1 MSDSEKELKTEPLEN
16 LDEAKEKYKNDPVFH
31 KFTKGL
37 IHILAD
43 KILTVE
49 EVLTGVALA
58 VGEYEYHIEPKQNK
72 PS

>member
-1 MSDSEKELKTEPLEN
+1 MCKKQIKTEPLEN
-16 LDEAKEKYKNDPVFH
+16 LEKAKELFQTDPAFN
-31 KFTKGL
+31 KFVNGL
-37 IHILAD
+37 ISIMKD

-58 VGEYEYHIEPKQNK
+58 VGEYEYHIEPNLNK